1 MHESPPAR
9 SWPDYR
15 AVWRWHFYAGLF
27 CIPFVVILALSGAV
41 YLFKEEIERWEERA
55 YDRLATTAA
64 LPPSAQVAAALAAFP
79 GSRFEGYEL
88 PAAAG
93 QAARVML
100 RHSGD
105 GALTGTPPRPGAGT
119 LRVYVDPA
127 EATVLGAVWD
137 RERFM
142 KLVFRV
148 HGELLMGN
156 RGSNLVELAA
166 CWTIVMVL
174 TGLVLWWPRN
184 RRGLAGVAWP
194 RLHGGRRLFFRDLHA
209 VTAAW
214 LSLVTLLFVASGLP
228 WAKSWG
234 DWLKTA
240 RAWTGTAAVVQEWSN
255 EKGKGAGDGAAMAG
269 RDHGGDHGGDHGAG
283 RRRSVDIGPDALAG
297 LDRVA
302 ALIAEERLDPP
313 AVLAPAGGARWT
325 AKSMTA
331 NRPRRVNLVI
341 DAELGAVVSRDDFAG
356 KHPID
361 KAVAVGIAL
370 HEGRLF
376 GWPNQ
381 LLGLLTALGL
391 VVVCASAVWL
401 WLRRRAPATLGAPPP
416 GASPRWSAGLTA
428 VVAVLGVG
436 MPLFGISLVAVLLF
450 ERLVLGRIPPLA
462 AWLGIAADGENA

>member
-1 MHESPPAR
+1 MNEPPSSRA
-9 SWPDYR
+9 WPDYR

-27 CIPFVVILALSGAV
+27 CIPFVVVLALSGAV
-41 YLFKEEIERWEERA
+41 YLFKEEIEGWEERA

-79 GSRFEGYEL
+79 GSRFEGYER
-88 PAAAG
+88 PAGAG
-93 QAARVML
+93 RAARVML
-100 RHSGD
+100 RHPGD
-105 GALTGTPPRPGAGT
+105 AALAGMPPRPGAGT
-119 LRVYVDPA
+119 LRVYVDPTDA
-127 EATVLGAVWD
+127 AVLGSVWD
-137 RERFM
+137 RDRLM

-194 RLHGGRRLFFRDLHA
+194 RLHGGRRLFVRDLHA

-214 LSLVTLLFVASGLP
+214 LSLATLLFVASGLP

-240 RAWTGTAAVVQEWSN
+240 RAWTGTAAVRQEWSN
-255 EKGKGAGDGAAMAG
+255 AKGKGATEGAAMDGAAPGAE
-269 RDHGGDHGGDHGAG
+269 HGAG
-283 RRRSVDIGPDALAG
+283 RRRAVDLGPDGLAS

-302 ALIAEERLDPP
+302 ALVAEERLDPP
-313 AVLAPAGGARWT
+313 VVLAPAGGPRWT
-325 AKSMTA
+325 AKSTTA
-331 NRPRRVNLVI
+331 NRPRRVDLVI
-341 DAELGAVVSRDDFAG
+341 DADRAAIVSRDDFAT

-361 KAVAVGIAL
+361 KTVAVGIAL

-381 LLGLLTALGL
+381 LLGLVTALGL
-391 VVVCASAVWL
+391 VVVCGSAAWL
-401 WLRRRAPATLGAPPP
+401 WLRRREPGSLGAPPP
-416 GASPRWSAGLTA
+416 GVSARRSVPLLLA
-428 VVAVLGVG
+428 LLALGVLL
-436 MPLFGISLVAVLLF
+436 PLFGLSLVTVLVV
-450 ERLVLGRIPPLA
+450 ERLVLRRIPPVA
-462 AWLGIAADGENA
+462 AWLGLA

>member
-1 MHESPPAR
+1 MTAPSSVR
-9 SWPDYR
+9 SWPDSR

-27 CIPFVVILALSGAV
+27 CIPFVVILSLSGAV
-41 YLFKEEIERWEERA
+41 YLFKEEIEGWEERA
-55 YDRLATTAA
+55 YDRLAVAAA
-64 LPPSAQVAAALAAFP
+64 LPPSAQVGAALAAFP

-88 PAAAG
+88 PAEPG
-93 QAARVML
+93 RAARVML

-105 GALTGTPPRPGAGT
+105 GAIAGTPPRPGAGT

-127 EATVLGAVWD
+127 EAAVLGSVWD
-137 RERFM
+137 RDRLM
-142 KLVFRV
+142 RLVFRV

-166 CWTIVMVL
+166 SWTIVMVL
-174 TGLVLWWPRN
+174 TGLVLWWPRH
-184 RRGLAGVAWP
+184 RRGLAGVVWP

-240 RAWTGTAAVVQEWSN
+240 RSWTGTAAVRQDWSN
-255 EKGKGAGDGAAMAG
+255 EKGKGAMEGGAMAG
-269 RDHGGDHGGDHGAG
+269 GEQGAEHGGH
-283 RRRSVDIGPDALAG
+283 RSRTVDLGPDSLAM

-302 ALIAEERLDPP
+302 ALAREERLDPP
-313 AVLAPAGGARWT
+313 VVLAPAGGTRWT

-341 DAELGAVVSRDDFAG
+341 DADGATVVSRDDFAT

-361 KAVAVGIAL
+361 KTVAVGIAL

-381 LLGLLTALGL
+381 LLGLVTALGL
-391 VVVCASAVWL
+391 VVVCGSAAWL
-401 WLRRRAPATLGAPPP
+401 WLRRREPGSLGAPPP
-416 GASPRWSAGLTA
+416 GLPARRSVPLLAALLA
-428 VVAVLGVG
+428 LG
-436 MPLFGISLVAVLLF
+436 MALPLFGLSLVAVLVA
-450 ERLVLGRIPPLA
+450 ERVVLRRLPAVAG
-462 AWLGIAADGENA
+462 WLGLA